1 MNGELNVAPSCR
13 LPRHSAHLM
22 RDVYTYIQLLE
33 VVVMFNIDLLPP
45 ETRLFVQHR
54 QREAMISLT
63 LNRSTDVHA
72 MHQRCFWRALWKR
85 MHE

>member
-1 MNGELNVAPSCR
+1 
-13 LPRHSAHLM
+13 
-22 RDVYTYIQLLE
+22 
-33 VVVMFNIDLLPP
+33 MFNIDLLPP
-45 ETRLFVQHR
+45 EPKLFVQHR

>member
-1 MNGELNVAPSCR
+1 
-13 LPRHSAHLM
+13 
-22 RDVYTYIQLLE
+22 
-33 VVVMFNIDLLPP
+33 MFNIDLLPP
-45 ETRLFVQHR
+45 ETRLFAQHR